1 MTVDEY
7 TRGIEFVRMSE
18 NDKLSLFGL
27 LGDGARLA
35 QGVYLWML
43 VNLPDDLRCQTETQ
57 KILVELR
64 DFIAKVSKREVEDVQ
79 NEFEDLANIVK
90 ARKDLVKCGR

>member
-7 TRGIEFVRMSE
+7 TRGIEFARMSE
-18 NDKLSLFGL
+18 NDKLSLFGV
-27 LGDGARLA
+27 LGESAKLIQA
-35 QGVYLWML
+35 VYLWML
-43 VNLPDDLRCQTETQ
+43 VNLPDGLRCQMETQ

-79 NEFEDLANIVK
+79 NEFEDLASMTK

>member
-7 TRGIEFVRMSE
+7 ARGIEFARMSE
-18 NDKLSLFGL
+18 NDKLSLFGA
-27 LGDGARLA
+27 LGESMKLVQA
-35 QGVYLWML
+35 VYLWML
-43 VNLPDDLRCQTETQ
+43 VNLPDSLRCQMETQ

-64 DFIAKVSKREVEDVQ
+64 DFIAKVSKRDAEDVQ
-79 NEFEDLANIVK
+79 NEFEDLANNVK